1 MLEVVCVESALGESL
16 VGQDVIV
23 IDNNVQGVALF
34 CESVLDLLED
44 LCMGNGGSAY
54 GDLNGFCCCGSLG
67 SFGCCGS
74 FGGCGGC
81 GGAACGKAEYCCEGQ
96 DKSNDLFHF

>member
-1 MLEVVCVESALGESL
+1 VLEVVCIKSALGESL

-23 IDNNVQGVALF
+23 IDNDVQGVALF

-44 LCMGNGGSAY
+44 LGMGNSGRAY
-54 GDLNGFCCCGSLG
+54 GDLNGLCCGGSFG
-67 SFGCCGS
+67 SFGCGG
-74 FGGCGGC
+74 FGGCC
-81 GGAACGKAEYCCEGQ
+81 GGGRAAACGKAEYCCEGQ